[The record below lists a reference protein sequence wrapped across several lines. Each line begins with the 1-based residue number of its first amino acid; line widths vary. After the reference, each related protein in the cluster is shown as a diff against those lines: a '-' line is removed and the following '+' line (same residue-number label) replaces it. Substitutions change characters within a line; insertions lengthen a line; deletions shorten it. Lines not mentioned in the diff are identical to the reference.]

1 MSHSI
6 LRRLSRS
13 SGAAAALALVLA
25 SLGNAHAVPIDLLD
39 NTADATAKLDAGSEM
54 DEGDSR
60 AVMFTTGA
68 AGFTLGSVTLG
79 LAGKKNGSD
88 WDFLFSLFATD
99 ADRDPT
105 GKALATAKESAEL
118 DKKGR
123 YYTFSLADDGFELA
137 ANTTYAFAL
146 LGYDGHDEFRWLD
159 LDRDGK
165 PGAATGI
172 KFEGFAYS
180 SDARR
185 WRESSS
191 YNAIRLQGEA
201 IKARVETAPTS
212 VPEPASLALFGL
224 GLAGLAWRR
233 RQPR

>member
-1 MSHSI
+1 MSRSI
-6 LRRLSRS
+6 SRRLSRS
-13 SGAAAALALVLA
+13 SGAAAALALILA
-25 SLGNAHAVPIDLLD
+25 GLGNAHAIPIDLLD
-39 NTADATAKLDAGSEM
+39 NTADATARLDSGSEM
-54 DEGDSR
+54 EEGDSR
-60 AVMFTTGA
+60 AVVFTTGA

-118 DKKGR
+118 DKKGQ
-123 YYTFSLADDGFELA
+123 YYTFSLVDDGFELA

-146 LGYDGHDEFRWLD
+146 LGYDGNDKFRWLE
-159 LDRDGK
+159 LDRDSK
-165 PGAATGI
+165 PGAAPGI
-172 KFEGFAYS
+172 EFEGFYS
-180 SDARR
+180 SDDRR

-201 IKARVETAPTS
+201 IAAKVDTVPTS